1 MNQNIGTADRT
12 IRFILGALLVLLPL
26 FTGFAGGSPV
36 LHWGALVVGIVML
49 ATAAVRSCPLYTLLG
64 IRTCPLR

>member
-1 MNQNIGTADRT
+1 MTQNIGTADRT

-26 FTGFAGGSPV
+26 MTGFAGGSPM
-36 LHWGALVVGIVML
+36 LRWGALVVGVVIL

-64 IRTCPLR
+64 IRSCPLQ